1 MDGFKNTTR
10 TQYVQGD
17 RDLIAKAARKLD
29 PKGSVMAGEVKPLYR
44 DRDLI
49 AKAAR
54 KLDPKGSVM
63 AGDTARYGKGG
74 KVMRPAQKKGK

>member
-17 RDLIAKAARKLD
+17 RDLPARAARN
-29 PKGSVMAGEVKPLYR
+29 
-44 DRDLI
+44 
-49 AKAAR
+49 
-54 KLDPKGSVM
+54 LDPKGSVM